1 MDKAQRD
8 TPSLLR
14 WGLAILMLCCLVGLA
29 PAKAASERLRIGIPL
44 EPASF
49 DITSTAAATASEIS
63 YANVFEGLTIIDGQ
77 GQIKPRL
84 AQSWTVSK
92 DGKQVDV
99 VLRRNVR
106 YHDGKP
112 FNASTAAFSLQ
123 RLLQMKNTNAYLEW
137 FDKLASVEAREEFLL
152 RIQLSEPD
160 ALLSYALAMP
170 GAVMVPF
177 GLRVML

>member
-1 MDKAQRD
+1 MLSGGTCARQGG
-8 TPSLLR
+8 LR
-14 WGLAILMLCCLVGLA
+14 A
-29 PAKAASERLRIGIPL
+29 PAHRHTAGARV
-44 EPASF
+44 F

-137 FDKLASVEAREEFLL
+137 FDKLASVEAREEFCCA
-152 RIQLSEPD
+152 ST
-160 ALLSYALAMP
+160 
-170 GAVMVPF
+170 
-177 GLRVML
+177 